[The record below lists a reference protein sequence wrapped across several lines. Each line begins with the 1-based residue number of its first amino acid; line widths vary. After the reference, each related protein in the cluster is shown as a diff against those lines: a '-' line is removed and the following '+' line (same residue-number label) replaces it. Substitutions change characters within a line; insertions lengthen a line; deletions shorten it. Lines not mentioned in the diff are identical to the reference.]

1 LLSIGSQPWD
11 CRDCRGRIAMQLP
24 RPDDLTW
31 RTAGLDIRHARKETY
46 RCGGS
51 AQNPRGTMPSRQNRL
66 CVLILL
72 AAVALAALAVSS
84 ALAASP
90 ASARSAATVAVPR
103 LVWHRCASPK
113 KQGFQC
119 ATARVPLD
127 YSKPRGAT
135 IHLAVI
141 RHRASDRAHRI
152 GTLFF
157 NPGGPGGP
165 GAEALPLVFDLFP
178 AALRERFDIASW
190 DPRGVGASTAVQC
203 FATADAEQRFF
214 RGIPAGFPV
223 GAAEIDKSIRGYRAF
238 GRRCERRNGGLL
250 RHVSTADTARDLNLL
265 RGEVGDRRLSYWGV
279 SYGSFLGATY
289 ANLFPKRV
297 RAIVVD
303 GDVNPKAWV
312 DRQIKANAGRF
323 FGTWLRQRS
332 DRGSAKTL
340 NAFLD
345 LCGRSNTAQCAF
357 SAGSP
362 AATRAKFE
370 TLLSRLRT
378 HPESFGVAYA
388 ELVETTL
395 HGLESIAPLGPMIGW
410 TGLAST
416 LQQVWMTGTMNQP
429 AGGKTD
435 DFPPISSGRIVGQDP
450 RYAGP
455 EQQFAIFCSESAN
468 PRPGAFRSLGRFAFR
483 RSGPVGPWWSW
494 ASEPCGSWP
503 ATAPERYAGPWDRRT
518 HNPVLVIGN
527 TYDPNT
533 PHRGARAMTR
543 QLSRARLLTVDGY
556 GHTELLNPSSCANR
570 YASRYLIAGVL
581 PPKGTRCKQD
591 QVPFRG
597 KP

>member
-1 LLSIGSQPWD
+1 
-11 CRDCRGRIAMQLP
+11 M
-24 RPDDLTW
+24 
-31 RTAGLDIRHARKETY
+31 
-46 RCGGS
+46 
-51 AQNPRGTMPSRQNRL
+51 
-66 CVLILL
+66 ILL
-72 AAVALAALAVSS
+72 VAVALAVLAVSS
-84 ALAASP
+84 ALAASA
-90 ASARSAATVAVPR
+90 ASAPSAATVAVPR
-103 LVWHRCASPK
+103 LVWHRCASPEQ
-113 KQGFQC
+113 QGFQC
-119 ATARVPLD
+119 TTARVPLN
-127 YSKPRGAT
+127 YSNPRGPT
-135 IHLAVI
+135 IHLAVV

-223 GAAEIDKSIRGYRAF
+223 GAAEMDKSIRGYRAF

-265 RGEVGDRRLSYWGV
+265 RGEVGDRGLSYWGV
-279 SYGSFLGATY
+279 SYGTFLGATY
-289 ANLFPKRV
+289 ANLFPKRM

-303 GDVNPKAWV
+303 GDVNPKAWA

-323 FGTWLRQRS
+323 LGTWLRQRS

-345 LCGRSNTAQCAF
+345 LCGRSNTVQCAF

-362 AATRAKFE
+362 AATRAKFA
-370 TLLSRLRT
+370 TLLRRLRT
-378 HPESFGVAYA
+378 HPESFGVTYA

-429 AGGKTD
+429 AGVQTD
-435 DFPPISSGRIVGQDP
+435 DFSPISSGQIVGQDP

-455 EQQFAIFCSESAN
+455 EQQFAIFCSESPN
-468 PRPGAFRSLGRFAFR
+468 PRPGAFRSLGRFASG
-483 RSGPVGPWWSW
+483 RSGSVGPWWSW

-503 ATAPERYAGPWDRRT
+503 ATAAERYAGPWDRRT

-570 YASRYLIAGVL
+570 YASRYLIDGVL

>member
-1 LLSIGSQPWD
+1 
-11 CRDCRGRIAMQLP
+11 
-24 RPDDLTW
+24 
-31 RTAGLDIRHARKETY
+31 
-46 RCGGS
+46 
-51 AQNPRGTMPSRQNRL
+51 MPSRQNRL

-84 ALAASP
+84 ALAASA
-90 ASARSAATVAVPR
+90 ASAPSAATVAVPR
-103 LVWHRCASPK
+103 LVWQVWHRCASPA
-113 KQGFQC
+113 QRGFQC

-127 YSKPRGAT
+127 YLHPRGRK

-141 RHRASDRAHRI
+141 RHRASHRAHRI

-165 GAEALPLVFDLFP
+165 GTDALPLVLDLFP
-178 AALRERFDIASW
+178 AALRERFDILSW
-190 DPRGVGASTAVQC
+190 DPRGVGASSAVQC

-214 RGIPAGFPV
+214 RGIPDGFPV
-223 GAAEIDKSIRGYRAF
+223 GKAEMDKWIRGFRAF

-265 RGEVGDRRLSYWGV
+265 RRAVGDRRLSYWGV

-297 RAIVVD
+297 RAIIVD

-312 DRQIKANAGRF
+312 HRQIKANGGRF
-323 FGTWLRQRS
+323 LGTWLRQRS
-332 DRGSAKTL
+332 DRGSVKTL
-340 NAFLD
+340 NAFLE
-345 LCGRSNTAQCAF
+345 LCGRSNTAHCAF

-362 AATRAKFE
+362 AATHAKFA
-370 TLLSRLRT
+370 TLLLRLRT
-378 HPESFGVAYA
+378 HPESFGVTYA

-395 HGLESIAPLGPMIGW
+395 HGLENIAPLAGDLIGW
-410 TGLAST
+410 TGLASK
-416 LQQVWMTGTMNQP
+416 LQQVWTTGTMNQP
-429 AGGKTD
+429 AGVRTD
-435 DFPPISSGRIVGQDP
+435 DFSAISSGKIVGQDP

-455 EQQFAIFCSESAN
+455 EQQFAIFCSESPN
-468 PRPGAFRSLGRFAFR
+468 PRPGAFRSLGRFAFG
-483 RSGPVGPWWSW
+483 RSGSVGPWWSW

-503 ATAPERYAGPWDRRT
+503 ATAAERYAGPWDRRT

-533 PHRGARAMTR
+533 PYRGARAMTR

-570 YASRYLIAGVL
+570 YASRYLIARVL

-591 QVPFRG
+591 QAPFQG